1 MRNNISPNTR
11 IDYYPCGK
19 IGAISD
25 EDIRIAAQK
34 AQKADVAVLVIGGN
48 SNRCDDEGNL
58 NNRRTERTS
67 GENIA
72 RSDIGLVGRQLE
84 MVKAV
89 QQTGTPVIAVLIN
102 GRPLAIEWIAEH
114 IPAIV
119 EAWEPGMEAG
129 QAVAEVLFGDYN
141 PGGKLPISIL
151 RGVGHIPYY
160 YNHNATHNY
169 NKYKFGKTGPL
180 YEFGH
185 GLSYTS
191 FSYKNLRLPK
201 KISVGKNLNISVEVK
216 NTGKRAGDEVVQVYT
231 NDVVSS
237 IVTPVKEL
245 KAFKRITLQPGEKRK
260 LEFTITADQ
269 LALFDQNMKRVVE
282 PGVFQVMV
290 GDLTEEF
297 EVVGG

>member
-1 MRNNISPNTR
+1 
-11 IDYYPCGK
+11 
-19 IGAISD
+19 
-25 EDIRIAAQK
+25 
-34 AQKADVAVLVIGGN
+34 
-48 SNRCDDEGNL
+48 
-58 NNRRTERTS
+58 
-67 GENIA
+67 
-72 RSDIGLVGRQLE
+72 

-102 GRPLAIEWIAEH
+102 GRPLAIEWITEN

-129 QAVAEVLFGDYN
+129 QAVAEVIFGEYN

-151 RGVGHIPYY
+151 RNVGQIPHY
-160 YNHNATHNY
+160 YNHKPSHY
-169 NKYKFGKTGPL
+169 YRKYKFGKTGPL

-191 FSYKNLRLPK
+191 FSYQKLRLPK
-201 KISVGKNLNISVEVK
+201 KISVRENLAISVEVE

-237 IVTPVKEL
+237 IVTPVREL
-245 KAFKRITLQPGEKRK
+245 KAFRRITLQPGEKRRV
-260 LEFTITADQ
+260 EFTITADQ

-290 GDLTEEF
+290 GDLMEEF
-297 EVVGG
+297 EVVGNGFNKE